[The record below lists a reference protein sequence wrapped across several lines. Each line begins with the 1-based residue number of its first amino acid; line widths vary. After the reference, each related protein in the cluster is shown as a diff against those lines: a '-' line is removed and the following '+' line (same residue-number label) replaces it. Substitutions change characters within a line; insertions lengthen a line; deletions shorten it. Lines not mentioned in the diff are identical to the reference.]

1 MRRFLVLLIP
11 LLLACVAVPASAS
24 KEGALAWAEFVISS
38 PGIGSSGPVKVYGT
52 QSSAGIEQLHVE
64 AFGRKFA
71 ASESVAKALQGF
83 VLNGMQLTYEAGY
96 PETGGQTLHLTFL
109 RGFTSGTA
117 ERRQLEL
124 SERDGILLQSGYR
137 H

>member
-11 LLLACVAVPASAS
+11 LLLACVAVPVSAS
-24 KEGALAWAEFVISS
+24 KEGVLAWAEFVISS

-52 QSSAGIEQLHVE
+52 QTSAGVEQLHVE

-71 ASESVAKALQGF
+71 ASESLAKVLQGF

-96 PETGGQTLHLTFL
+96 PETGGQTLYFTFL

-117 ERRQLEL
+117 ERRQLKL
-124 SERDGILLQSGYR
+124 SERDGFQLQGGSG